1 MYYITERDVTE
12 NLGMKETIGA
22 MREAFRDYS
31 SGEADTRPRE
41 RIILNGI
48 VYNTMP
54 AILPKYGL
62 AGLKT
67 YIASKNGARF
77 VVVLFD
83 TQSMDLIAVMEANR
97 LGQVRTG
104 ALPAMVTS
112 NIVKEKDI
120 PVCIIGSGFQAETQL
135 EGLLAVY
142 DPSDIRVYSRNHRNA
157 AAFAQRMSSKTGRD
171 IRAFE
176 RARDATMG
184 ARVINTI
191 TDSNDP
197 IFERS
202 DLSDTYH
209 VNLCGGNI
217 PTRHEV
223 GTSVLADSQL
233 IIAENLQQALRESGE
248 IIDFMKEYPDREV
261 IELKDFIRQ
270 AVKAP
275 QRTVFKSMGIGLEDV
290 AAAHVVLKNM
300 GIRH

>member
-1 MYYITERDVTE
+1 MHYITEEDVRE
-12 NLGMKETIGA
+12 NLGMNETIAA
-22 MREAFRDYS
+22 MKEAFMEYS
-31 SGEADTRPRE
+31 TGKADTRPRE
-41 RIILNGI
+41 RIILDGI

-54 AILPKYGL
+54 AILPRYGL

-67 YIASKNGARF
+67 YIASRNGARF

-83 TQSMDLIAVMEANR
+83 TRNMDLIAVMEANR

-112 NIVKEKDI
+112 LIVKEKDI

-142 DPSDIRVYSRNHRNA
+142 DPSQIRVYSRNYRNA
-157 AAFAQRMSSKTGRD
+157 VAFAQRMSSRTGRK
-171 IRAFE
+171 IMAFE
-176 RARDATMG
+176 KVRDATMG

-197 IFERS
+197 IFGRE
-202 DLSDTYH
+202 DLSAAYH

-217 PTRHEV
+217 PNRHEV
-223 GTSVLADSQL
+223 DNSVLSGSQNV
-233 IIAENLQQALRESGE
+233 IVENLEQALKESGE
-248 IIDFMKEYPDREV
+248 IIDFMRENPGRKIV
-261 IELKDFIRQ
+261 ELRDFIRN
-270 AVKAP
+270 P
-275 QRTVFKSMGIGLEDV
+275 EMGERTVFKSMGIGLEDV

-300 GIRH
+300 GITK